1 MQKRKGKVGDGP
13 HKKRASRLMTHE
25 GGYLYTGIPSFFL
38 FICSFVYQSVQ
49 KTVGNVTRPHAFA
62 SSAYVQFPTLF
73 HYFPLWLPSKTFS
86 CVTIP
91 YGDIPSSAICY
102 FFLSLT
108 HPLPSTLL
116 LIPLPFWTSFGVLV
130 LEDEGKHC
138 YKL

>member
-1 MQKRKGKVGDGP
+1 M
-13 HKKRASRLMTHE
+13 
-25 GGYLYTGIPSFFL
+25 
-38 FICSFVYQSVQ
+38 
-49 KTVGNVTRPHAFA
+49 TRPHAFT

-138 YKL
+138 YKLWMKVPLLFFIWTWWNWTLWEDAVHQLLDNEIDVSLHVYCFNRFLKGIWWNMCP